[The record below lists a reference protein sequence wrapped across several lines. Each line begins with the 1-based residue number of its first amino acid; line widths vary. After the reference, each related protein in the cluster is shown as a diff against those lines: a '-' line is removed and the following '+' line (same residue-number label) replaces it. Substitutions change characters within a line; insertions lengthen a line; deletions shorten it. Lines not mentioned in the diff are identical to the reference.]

1 MVIPFFC
8 GCQQSTISVNR
19 DVAGIVESVP
29 NFSEGLDPGVI
40 EKLKNA
46 LTSIQGVALLD
57 QHRDADHHR
66 CVLTV
71 AGSVESM
78 EEAAFSV
85 VARAAELINL
95 KHHGGQHPRLGACD
109 VLPFVPLS
117 GSTMEECI
125 RLAHRA
131 GARIGQEL
139 RIPVFLYEE
148 ACERPFRKRLEQIR
162 KGGPEALVKRMA
174 TDRAWTPDFGPVEPH
189 PTAGVIVVGARY
201 PLIAFNVWLQS
212 HDLSLARNIARTVR
226 ASNGGLPAVK
236 AIGLE
241 LKSQGC
247 VQVSMNLTNYHQTP
261 LHVAFE
267 AVKRAAALKGVAVVK
282 SELVGLIPRE
292 ALAQTEGHDLQV
304 DALMQAQTLEH
315 RLGHRRWG

>member
-1 MVIPFFC
+1 MV
-8 GCQQSTISVNR
+8 GL
-19 DVAGIVESVP
+19 VESIP
-29 NFSEGLDPGVI
+29 NFSEGRDPGVI
-40 EKLKNA
+40 EQLENA
-46 LTSIQGVALLD
+46 LVSVQGVALLD
-57 QHRDADHHR
+57 RHRDVDHHR

-85 VARAAELINL
+85 VAEASELIDMKN
-95 KHHGGQHPRLGACD
+95 HAGQHPRLGACD

-117 GSTMEECI
+117 GSTMEQCV
-125 RLAHRA
+125 RLAHRV
-131 GARIGQEL
+131 GARIGKEL
-139 RIPVFLYEE
+139 RIPVFLYED

-162 KGGPEALVKRMA
+162 KGGAEALMTRMA
-174 TDRAWTPDFGPVEPH
+174 TDRAWAPDFGPTEPH
-189 PTAGVIVVGARY
+189 PTAGVIAVGARY
-201 PLIAFNVWLQS
+201 PLIAFNVLLQS
-212 HDLSLARNIARTVR
+212 HDLSLARNIARSIR

-247 VQVSMNLTNYHQTP
+247 VQVSMNLTNYRRTP

-282 SELVGLIPRE
+282 SELVGLIPQE
-292 ALAQTEGHDLQV
+292 ALAQTEGHDFQL
-304 DALMQAQTLEH
+304 DSLTQAQTLEH
-315 RLGHRRWG
+315 RLGQCGLS